1 MSLQHEPEQV
11 ANSELGAS
19 EETSTLLVDEQQQS
33 VNNNNNSSNSANV
46 ARLQKAQS
54 YTCSTNGP
62 TTSSGITTQQ
72 SLTDVTSKPV
82 LIRQDHTSINL
93 TSPQLSA
100 LGTSDETSDDDNT
113 KTISYQLI
121 PNIPTNRC
129 RTCRSAERRSSIS
142 PASVIYLPRSL
153 SKESVGRL
161 TSNPVHHHSANIPPV
176 YVTSSP
182 TNGSRIIRQSSQPE
196 SSTLS
201 CCNAANC
208 SHSHQTSSLRQI
220 KDPSDQISGI
230 ATDFRLVKPKKY
242 SKASIVF
249 ISSSSSKLD
258 QWASTASIQTGEC
271 AELSRKLFR
280 NFFQPCFTDARRRKK

>member
-19 EETSTLLVDEQQQS
+19 EETSTLLVDDQHQS
-33 VNNNNNSSNSANV
+33 ANNNNNSSNSVNV

-62 TTSSGITTQQ
+62 TNSNASGIITQQ
-72 SLTDVTSKPV
+72 SLTEAASKPV
-82 LIRQDHTSINL
+82 LIRQEHTSINL

-129 RTCRSAERRSSIS
+129 RTCRSTERRSSIS

-208 SHSHQTSSLRQI
+208 SHSHQTQTSSLRQI
-220 KDPSDQISGI
+220 KDPSDGISGI
-230 ATDFRLVKPKKY
+230 ATDFRLVRRELQ
-242 SKASIVF
+242 
-249 ISSSSSKLD
+249 KL
-258 QWASTASIQTGEC
+258 Q
-271 AELSRKLFR
+271 LY
-280 NFFQPCFTDARRRKK
+280 

>member
-11 ANSELGAS
+11 ANSELCAS
-19 EETSTLLVDEQQQS
+19 EETSTLLVDDQQQN
-33 VNNNNNSSNSANV
+33 VNNNNNASNSANV

-54 YTCSTNGP
+54 YSCSTNGP
-62 TTSSGITTQQ
+62 TTSSGIITQQ
-72 SLTDVTSKPV
+72 SLTEATSKPV
-82 LIRQDHTSINL
+82 LIRQDHTSSYL

-129 RTCRSAERRSSIS
+129 RTCRSTERRSSIS

-161 TSNPVHHHSANIPPV
+161 TSNPVHHHSATIPPV

-182 TNGSRIIRQSSQPE
+182 TSGSRIIRQSSQPE

-201 CCNAANC
+201 CCNSANC
-208 SHSHQTSSLRQI
+208 SHNHQTSSLRQL

-230 ATDFRLVKPKKY
+230 ATDALRVRSESDKCLQ
-242 SKASIVF
+242 SSIEF
-249 ISSSSSKLD
+249 ISSS
-258 QWASTASIQTGEC
+258 
-271 AELSRKLFR
+271 
-280 NFFQPCFTDARRRKK
+280 

>member
-11 ANSELGAS
+11 ANSELCAS
-19 EETSTLLVDEQQQS
+19 EETSTLLVDDQQQS
-33 VNNNNNSSNSANV
+33 VNNNNNASNIANG

-54 YTCSTNGP
+54 YSCSTNGP
-62 TTSSGITTQQ
+62 TTSSGIITQQ
-72 SLTDVTSKPV
+72 SLTEATSKPV
-82 LIRQDHTSINL
+82 LIRQDHTSSYL

-129 RTCRSAERRSSIS
+129 RTCRSTERRSSIS

-161 TSNPVHHHSANIPPV
+161 TSNPVHHHSATIPPV

-182 TNGSRIIRQSSQPE
+182 TSGSRIIRQSSQPE

-208 SHSHQTSSLRQI
+208 SHNHQTSSLRQL

-230 ATDFRLVKPKKY
+230 ATDALRVRSDKSLP
-242 SKASIVF
+242 ASIEF
-249 ISSSSSKLD
+249 ISSS
-258 QWASTASIQTGEC
+258 
-271 AELSRKLFR
+271 
-280 NFFQPCFTDARRRKK
+280 